1 MKHKP
6 CTSPALLVVALCA
19 LLFSCAQQKPQ
30 IPSAQESVDTWK
42 AMEKQ
47 AQGHSP
53 RGQFLLAEPPT
64 VIDRPAQLDADKRD
78 AQKKLPDTR
87 MSLRMH
93 NADIVAV
100 LQALSRAAG
109 KSFVVSPG
117 VAGVINVNFV
127 ERPWDE
133 VFRAILASN
142 RLTYA
147 FDGETIRVMAQAD
160 LQGNLDL
167 AAMKRK
173 TQAEHM
179 ASLAEEPQVTSVAKV
194 RFADAK
200 LLQKTVESSL
210 SKTRDGKAIGSVQ
223 VDELTNA
230 LIIQGVEQDLAK
242 IGKLL
247 ARLDAPRAQ
256 IKLKAHIVETTKE
269 VARDLG
275 IMWGG
280 GYNAKMGNNYQ
291 LAAGGAYS
299 ITTLG
304 DVSTG
309 TAALGTGTLGAL
321 GVKLPATGV
330 ASSNTGAA
338 LDLVFGKVGGSVLE
352 AQLQALAT
360 DNKLN
365 IISSPSIATM
375 DNQKA
380 YTESGEK
387 VPYQTVSGTGT
398 SATYSV
404 SFQEAVLRLEITP
417 HIIDE
422 EFIKL
427 QVLIQKDEVDST
439 RAVAGNPY
447 IVKKKTETTLI
458 ARNGETVVIS
468 GLSKLRNSLREA
480 GVPGVKD
487 IPGAGWLAKSES
499 KIDLKDE
506 FMIFITPTVLADW
519 RKGEQQK
526 SYEELD
532 RETKAARRE
541 AERRESGED
550 TVREFSRSGDST
562 VRLKEMPAETM
573 GGRNAAPAP
582 ARAPAPAPA
591 PVSRA
596 PGGGTTAMYLPDKA
610 VEMDLV
616 GAPTQDPAPPAR
628 TTPGP
633 APAAGSSSVTIKQ
646 MPTMAVPEQPAPA
659 PVEADPMANPAVA
672 QTRNPGPY
680 SVTIRNADPDAA
692 AATIDP
698 AVDPD
703 NALLNARPRK
713 PGLGGRR

>member
-1 MKHKP
+1 MKQKP
-6 CTSPALLVVALCA
+6 CTSPALLIVALCA
-19 LLFSCAQQKPQ
+19 LLCSCAQASKPK
-30 IPSAQESVDTWK
+30 IPLAQESVDTWK
-42 AMEKQ
+42 AMEQQ

-53 RGQFLLAEPPT
+53 RGQFLLAEPPV
-64 VIDRPAQLDADKRD
+64 VIDRPAQLDADKR
-78 AQKKLPDTR
+78 ASERKLPETR

-100 LQALSRAAG
+100 LQALSRAVG
-109 KSFVVSPG
+109 KSIVVSPG
-117 VAGVINVNFV
+117 VSGAINVNFV

-142 RLTYA
+142 KLTYA

-167 AAMKRK
+167 AALKRK

-179 ASLAEEPQVTSVAKV
+179 ATLAEEPQVTSVAKV

-200 LLQKTVESSL
+200 MLQKTVESSL

-223 VDELTNA
+223 VDELTNS

-247 ARLDAPRAQ
+247 AKLDAPRSQ

-269 VARDLG
+269 TARSLG
-275 IMWGG
+275 ILWGG
-280 GYNAKMGNNYQ
+280 WYAGKTGGGNNSNLY
-291 LAAGGAYS
+291 LSPGGAGTSTSTSTQTIPPIYNPS
-299 ITTLG
+299 YGAGISGQGIGVNLPASG
-304 DVSTG
+304 VTG
-309 TAALGTGTLGAL
+309 TGGTGASL
-321 GVKLPATGV
+321 GVM
-330 ASSNTGAA
+330 
-338 LDLVFGKVGGSVLE
+338 FGNIAGNVLE
-352 AQLQALAT
+352 TQLQALEN

-380 YTESGEK
+380 YTESGER
-387 VPYQTVSGTGT
+387 VPYQTVTGTGT
-398 SATYSV
+398 SATTSV
-404 SFQEAVLRLEITP
+404 AFQDAVLRLEITP

-439 RAVAGNPY
+439 RAVSGNPY

-480 GVPGVKD
+480 GIPGVKD
-487 IPGAGWLAKSES
+487 IPGVGWLGKSET
-499 KIDLKDE
+499 KADLKDE
-506 FMIFITPTVLADW
+506 FMIFSTPQVLADW

-526 SYEELD
+526 SFEELH
-532 RETKAARRE
+532 RETSAARRE

-550 TVREFSRSGDST
+550 TAREFSRSGDST

-573 GGRNAAPAP
+573 GGKNAAPAPAP
-582 ARAPAPAPA
+582 ARAPAPISRAPEGSPPAAYLQDMAVDPAPKSAPA
-591 PVSRA
+591 PASKA
-596 PGGGTTAMYLPDKA
+596 SGGASAMYLPDGI
-610 VEMDLV
+610 VEMDRV

-628 TTPGP
+628 TPPGP
-633 APAAGSSSVTIKQ
+633 APATGA
-646 MPTMAVPEQPAPA
+646 
-659 PVEADPMANPAVA
+659 
-672 QTRNPGPY
+672 
-680 SVTIRNADPDAA
+680 
-692 AATIDP
+692 
-698 AVDPD
+698 
-703 NALLNARPRK
+703 
-713 PGLGGRR
+713 